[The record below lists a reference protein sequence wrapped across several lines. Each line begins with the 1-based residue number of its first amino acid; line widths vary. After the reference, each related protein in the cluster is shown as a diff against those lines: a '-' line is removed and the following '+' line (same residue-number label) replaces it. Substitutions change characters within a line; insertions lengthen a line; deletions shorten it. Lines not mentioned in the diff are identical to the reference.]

1 MRLESCQPAINV
13 VSAPP
18 SYYSVRLA
26 VGETSVRASSS
37 DARRQRGVAARRSN
51 ISTLPTRILLSV
63 ATQSGC
69 GFAKIA
75 IGALHFCGSSV
86 CLRGGDLADHSGV
99 IDPKSH
105 PMGVPS
111 LWSQPFQATV
121 RAWSAIDLWAC
132 GRGYGAAAGPCSIC
146 PLLTGPSNKLPPLS
160 ATMTSDRGHVANDQ
174 ALHYTNG

>member
-26 VGETSVRASSS
+26 VGQTSVRASSS
-37 DARRQRGVAARRSN
+37 DARRQSGVAARRSN

-75 IGALHFCGSSV
+75 IGALHFCGSPRLGID
-86 CLRGGDLADHSGV
+86 CGGRPRVTSC
-99 IDPKSH
+99 PRSH
-105 PMGVPS
+105 PVQHMLDDRFEMGEPRAATRFA
-111 LWSQPFQATV
+111 LKTNWSSTDRSWPRRWTGW
-121 RAWSAIDLWAC
+121 RAAVTLAIE
-132 GRGYGAAAGPCSIC
+132 GAES
-146 PLLTGPSNKLPPLS
+146 
-160 ATMTSDRGHVANDQ
+160 
-174 ALHYTNG
+174 